1 MEIFLNTRGTY
12 PALSGYRLTAV
23 TPMASSPLSKPSEAC
38 LFFGILGRCTM
49 MDALDQAERCR
60 SLGVALS
67 QTATPSSSL
76 TSSCKKQS
84 NDQNLIGRESWLFL
98 VSSMTG

>member
-23 TPMASSPLSKPSEAC
+23 TPMASTPLSKPSEAR
-38 LFFGILGRCTM
+38 LFFGFLGRCTM

-60 SLGVALS
+60 SRGSGALS
-67 QTATPSSSL
+67 DCDAIVVVNFILQETV
-76 TSSCKKQS
+76 
-84 NDQNLIGRESWLFL
+84 E
-98 VSSMTG
+98 